1 MDILLNALDK
11 LRIVLSNPALSG
23 GSSIRTSEASEILR
37 LIITL
42 AQDPTTDAMPAM
54 EMLTDTLTAM
64 AALGRGPTPFEWINI
79 RRCQAEY
86 DVPPEEDTQAEEEVS
101 EQPEPEKK
109 KPKPLPRKT
118 LFKKATKSK
127 K

>member
-1 MDILLNALDK
+1 MDTLLKALDS
-11 LRIVLSNPALSG
+11 LQIILANPALSG

-86 DVPPEEDTQAEEEVS
+86 DVPPEEDTQAMEDAPEPEL
-101 EQPEPEKK
+101 EPEKK
-109 KPKPLPRKT
+109 KSVFKRAAS
-118 LFKKATKSK
+118 KKATKSK